1 MCPVPKAIYRACWLT
16 MCISCFYLVS
26 VPLFLLAET
35 YNLHGKVNGMCVNNL
50 DTFLHWYGSYK
61 HILSDKTF
69 DSFIIIVLPS
79 QRETPLYKH
88 IILCRPSRGR
98 LHHIK
103 TLYLI
108 KHLIV
113 LLLLCRPHRGRH
125 HYINTLYLIYL
136 SGQICYL
143 MCTGPFFGDFYCKI

>member
-26 VPLFLLAET
+26 VPLFLLAGT

-69 DSFIIIVLPS
+69 DSFIIIVSPS

-88 IILCRPSRGR
+88 IISNLPEWANLLSYVYRSFECFRDTVPIRCYIFSFSTLRDGR
-98 LHHIK
+98 FK
-103 TLYLI
+103 
-108 KHLIV
+108 
-113 LLLLCRPHRGRH
+113 
-125 HYINTLYLIYL
+125 L
-136 SGQICYL
+136 SATIL
-143 MCTGPFFGDFYCKI
+143 P

>member
-1 MCPVPKAIYRACWLT
+1 MCPVPKAIDRASWWN
-16 MCISCFYLVS
+16 MWISSLYLQS
-26 VPLFLLAET
+26 VPLFLLAGT
-35 YNLHGKVNGMCVNNL
+35 YNRHGKVNGMCVNNL

-79 QRETPLYKH
+79 QRKTPLYKH

-125 HYINTLYLIYL
+125 HYIDTLYCATL
-136 SGQICYL
+136 
-143 MCTGPFFGDFYCKI
+143 TDGDTSI